1 MVGGQLKITAASVDT
16 ITDNYQGGGSA
27 LSSANPLNAYKETN
41 IKTASPVKL
50 VIMLY
55 DEALR
60 QIDTAIELMEQGDKR
75 LDRVNNAII
84 RAQDMVTEL
93 TVSLDFE
100 KGGDIARNLNN
111 IYFYFNQQLLD
122 ANIRKKPELLKPVR
136 KLMAELRDAWQQISA
151 NSSASMDENANS
163 YRGVNIAG

>member
-1 MVGGQLKITAASVDT
+1 M
-16 ITDNYQGGGSA
+16 
-27 LSSANPLNAYKETN
+27 SSANPLNAYKETN

>member
-1 MVGGQLKITAASVDT
+1 
-16 ITDNYQGGGSA
+16 

-60 QIDTAIELMEQGDKR
+60 QIDTAMELMEQGDKR

>member
-1 MVGGQLKITAASVDT
+1 M
-16 ITDNYQGGGSA
+16 
-27 LSSANPLNAYKETN
+27 SSANPLNAYKETN

-60 QIDTAIELMEQGDKR
+60 QIDTAMELMEQGDKR